1 LLIFLLNF
9 TLEKTFK
16 VITTMSVICLVKSKF
31 NNQKS
36 DAEFGVKWTYNM
48 GSLNGK
54 FFTIYVKI
62 QISNNINLF

>member
-1 LLIFLLNF
+1 M
-9 TLEKTFK
+9 T
-16 VITTMSVICLVKSKF
+16 TTMSVICLVKSKF